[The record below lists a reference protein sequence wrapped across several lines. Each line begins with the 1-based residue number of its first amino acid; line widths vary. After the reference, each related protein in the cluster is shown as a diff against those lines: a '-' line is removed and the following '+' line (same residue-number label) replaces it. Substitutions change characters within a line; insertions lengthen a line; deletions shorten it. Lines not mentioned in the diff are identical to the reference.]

1 MTGFLNKGTNMADW
15 FIATEGVKVVKDSAS
30 LWPQIITGVLSAG
43 AAFGG
48 VWYGQWRITQREK
61 EAAAAK
67 LASERLFIAT
77 ELVFILERFAQ
88 RCVGSAQESDGPEK
102 YDQYGYVRI
111 EHPIPEIDY
120 TSVTGDWRA
129 LPSDLMYRLSELP
142 VLRQEAASSIDATF
156 YENTPF
162 DGTAGISELNQHAS
176 RLGLK
181 AIRLSRCLRHLCE
194 MPEDRLSEQPW
205 SAWRVLWRV
214 RGRCIQKLMHSHRR
228 SRKLYASL
236 QQLTAARDN

>member
-1 MTGFLNKGTNMADW
+1 MADW

-30 LWPQIITGVLSAG
+30 QWPQIITAVSSIG
-43 AAFGG
+43 AALGG
-48 VWYGQWRITQREK
+48 VCLTHHFTRRRE
-61 EAAAAK
+61 ERAAAARRD
-67 LASERLFIAT
+67 SERLFIAT

-88 RCVGSAQESDGPEK
+88 RCVGAAEESDCSEK
-102 YDQYGYVRI
+102 YDQDGYVRI
-111 EHPIPEIDY
+111 EHPVPEISY

-142 VLRQEAASSIDATF
+142 VLRQEAASSIDAAF

-162 DGTAGISELNQHAS
+162 DGTTGFSALNHQAS

-181 AIRLSRCLRHLCE
+181 AIRLSRSLRNLCE
-194 MPEDRLSEQPW
+194 MPEDRLSEKPW
-205 SAWRVLWRV
+205 SAWRILWRV

-228 SRKLYASL
+228 SRKFSASL
-236 QQLTAARDN
+236 QQLATERDN

>member
-1 MTGFLNKGTNMADW
+1 MADW

-30 LWPQIITGVLSAG
+30 LAPQIITAVTSIG
-43 AAFGG
+43 AALGG
-48 VWYGQWRITQREK
+48 VALTHYYTRNREERAA
-61 EAAAAK
+61 EAK
-67 LASERLFIAT
+67 QASERLFIAT
-77 ELVFILERFAQ
+77 ELVFLLERFAQ

-102 YDQYGYVRI
+102 YDQDGYVRI

-142 VLRQEAASSIDATF
+142 VLRQEAASSINATF

-162 DGTAGISELNQHAS
+162 DGTAGISELNQQAS

-181 AIRLSRCLRHLCE
+181 AIRLSRRLRDLCE

-205 SAWRVLWRV
+205 SAWRILWRV
-214 RGRCIQKLMHSHRR
+214 RGRCIQKLIHNHRR
-228 SRKLYASL
+228 KTKLYGAL
-236 QQLTAARDN
+236 QLLTGESEK